1 MQRYARG
8 RGVYPLLDFVGV
20 PRHPA
25 SSKPY
30 PLGELAG
37 SHKPCDMREAVRNA
51 IDRLKFLR
59 LVITF
64 S

>member
-1 MQRYARG
+1 
-8 RGVYPLLDFVGV
+8 
-20 PRHPA
+20 
-25 SSKPY
+25 
-30 PLGELAG
+30 LAG